1 MQALVGH
8 TNLVTNLCLSPDGTR
23 LVSAGRDRVIRVWQL
38 PEGRLLH
45 ELRGGH
51 KQEVRGVAL
60 TPDARTVC
68 SVGYDARV
76 LLWDLE
82 NPEEPEVLA
91 GFNCGALYHTA
102 ISPDGVWL
110 SVAASSV
117 MSDAE
122 RELSSSPQSIVWNL
136 PLRARR
142 FTLLGFSSHHLFSR
156 DGQLFL
162 TSGGKEVVL
171 RSVPMFEKIRDWT
184 ARSPV
189 TAAAISPSGQ
199 HVAFAYGKTLE
210 LYRRSDWETRKIVS
224 PHTRSIDGLAFP
236 TETKVVTVGRE
247 GLIVE
252 WDIPSGSVARVL
264 DFGLGECRCL
274 AVSPDGATAVV
285 GGPKGRLLRY
295 DLD

>member
-38 PEGRLLH
+38 PESRLLH

-68 SVGYDARV
+68 SVSYDARV

-82 NPEEPEVLA
+82 NPEEPEVL
-91 GFNCGALYHTA
+91 GSFGCYHTA

-110 SVAASSV
+110 TVAV
-117 MSDAE
+117 GTGPSDVE
-122 RELSSSPQSIVWNL
+122 PEPICSPYSIVWNL

-210 LYRRSDWETRKIVS
+210 LHRRADWEARKIVS
-224 PHTRSIDGLAFP
+224 PHTRSIDGLAVP
-236 TETKVVTVGRE
+236 TETKAVTVGRE

-252 WDIPSGSVARVL
+252 WDIPSGSVAREL